1 MSLYTMRTHLLAGL
15 AFLAGSTCDTL
26 AQCPLSSCSVA
37 VYQPPS
43 CSLTTTWQALPV
55 VGVSGSTGTSAL
67 TNFGTGGNPGCYDR
81 LTTSLTS
88 ATGGTIHA
96 PWLLNVPPVTS
107 PFAAINYYED
117 NIHFGG
123 GPFSTCLIEQSGSL
137 YIASARRVPTS
148 SSWTSRCI
156 LNLGP
161 SNFVKISGTGPAL
174 PSFSGSPPMRLGF
187 CRTFAAGAPLTL
199 TSGIDNVRFQLVG
212 LPPSNDACFNA
223 RAFNVG
229 ESFDGDDNCCAT
241 TDATSSCG
249 GTRDVWYKVT
259 PTCGWPVTINTCGSS
274 FDTVLTVFDA
284 CPSGGVGNEIA
295 CNDDATAG
303 PCNGTVQSQ
312 VTFTPNPCTTY
323 YVRVAGFSDADCG
336 PIVLQSSQFILEP
349 PNDDCS
355 AAQTIPTGTTPFS
368 TCGAT
373 TDGIGQC
380 VAPNDV
386 WFRYTVPANCNGYV
400 SATIPVAGLSFNPVI
415 SILCDTCLEPLELS
429 CNSNNCPPVSPPL
442 LFCNNNSSCGSRLVA
457 GAYSRVKVRAGQSL
471 LIRVGGVAGQT
482 GVGEI
487 IMACTSSVPDNDQC
501 TNAPPLRPGGFLY
514 GSTIGATPTGGD
526 ICSASSPDV
535 WYEFVPPTTGNYTFD
550 TCSEPVC
557 SFAGIGGY
565 DTVLSVHEYCSGQ
578 ALPLVCN
585 DNSCGVR
592 SRVTVA
598 LNACQKYLV
607 RVAGAGT
614 QSGDF
619 ALHASAAPAATPPP
633 NDNIGGATP
642 VAAGTSDVRTGGAT
656 TSPTTPAPPFALFND
671 VWYRYCV
678 NCSGQ
683 VTVTTC
689 NSPAGLDT
697 GIAVYSGTQTAPTLI
712 ASNDNAL
719 TGNCAGSLLSAT
731 TFNATAGQC
740 YWIRVGSRVAGQ
752 TMCARLNIV
761 GPNPATGTCP
771 SGIVSGIRYFQVMGA
786 SNNTPWSWCL
796 SAPCCFSISGN
807 SVGEPITSPLAA
819 SRNALAIRFA
829 SSINA
834 ACGNSTNLVA
844 RHHTP
849 GSSSGL
855 GDGVFSIKARC
866 NPPFNFP
873 YFTLSVGSSGT
884 PCALQCLVQ
893 EYLGPTI
900 PDPIPTSGPCAFN
913 PPIMEL
919 PTSGVDCNANEI
931 DDLVDIL
938 LGGASDSNG
947 NGVPDSCESLCVGDF
962 NGDGAVDGDDVIG
975 FFNAWDAGTIT
986 ADVNHDSAVDGDDVI
1001 AFFNAWDAGC

>member
-1 MSLYTMRTHLLAGL
+1 MRTYLLAGL
-15 AFLAGSTCDTL
+15 AILAASPLASL
-26 AQCPLSSCSVA
+26 AQCPLSNCSA
-37 VYQPPS
+37 GLYQTPT
-43 CSLTTTWQALPV
+43 CSLSTTWQALPV
-55 VGVSGSTGTSAL
+55 VVTSGSGSASL
-67 TNFGTGGNPGCYDR
+67 SIQGTGGNPGCYDR
-81 LTTSLTS
+81 ITMSFTPGVG
-88 ATGGTIHA
+88 GGTMHA
-96 PWLLNVPPVTS
+96 PWLLSNAVVNS
-107 PFAAINYYED
+107 PIAAINYYED

-161 SNFVKISGTGPAL
+161 SNFVKISGAGPAL
-174 PSFSGSPPMRLGF
+174 PNFSGSPPMTLGF
-187 CRTFAAGAPLTL
+187 CRTFGASSPTTL

-212 LPPSNDACFNA
+212 LPPSNDACGSA
-223 RAFNVG
+223 RTFNVG
-229 ESFDGDDNCCAT
+229 ETFDGDNNCCAT
-241 TDATSSCG
+241 TDASSTCG
-249 GTRDVWYKVT
+249 GTRDVWYKFT
-259 PTCGWPVTINTCGSS
+259 PTCGGPVTINTCGSG
-274 FDTVLTVFDA
+274 FDTVLTVYDN
-284 CPSGGVGNEIA
+284 CPGGGAGNQIA

-303 PCNGTVQSQ
+303 PCNGTTQSQ
-312 VTFTPNPCTTY
+312 VSFTPNPCTTY

-336 PIVLQSSQFILEP
+336 PIVLQSSQLTLEP
-349 PNDDCS
+349 PNDDC
-355 AAQTIPTGTTPFS
+355 AAAHTIPTGTTTFS

-386 WFRYTVPANCNGYV
+386 WFRYVATCNGYV
-400 SATIPVAGLSFNPVI
+400 TATIPVTGLSFNPVI

-442 LFCNNNSSCGSRLVA
+442 LFCNNNSSCGSRFVA

-471 LIRVGGVAGQT
+471 LIRVGGVAGET
-482 GVGEI
+482 GVGQI
-487 IMACTSSVPDNDQC
+487 IVACTPSVPDNDQC

-535 WYEFVPPTTGNYTFD
+535 WYEFYPPTSGNYTFD
-550 TCSEPVC
+550 TCSEPIC

-565 DTVLSVHEYCSGQ
+565 NTVLSVHTDCSGQ
-578 ALPLVCN
+578 VLPLACN

-619 ALHASAAPAATPPP
+619 ALLASAAPAAVAPS
-633 NDNIGGATP
+633 NDNIAGATP
-642 VAAGTSDVRTGGAT
+642 VAAGTIDVRTGGAT
-656 TSPTTPAPPFALFND
+656 TSTTTPAPPFALFND

-678 NCSGQ
+678 NCPGQ

-697 GIAVYSGTQTAPTLI
+697 GIAVYSGSSTSPTLI

-719 TGNCAGSLLSAT
+719 IGNCSGSLLSAT
-731 TFNATAGQC
+731 TFNATAAGQC
-740 YWIRVGSRVAGQ
+740 FWIRVGSRVAGQ

-761 GPNPATGTCP
+761 GPNPTTGTCP
-771 SGIVSGIRYFQVMGA
+771 SGTLTGIRYFQVMGP

-796 SAPCCFSISGN
+796 SAPCCFSVSGN
-807 SVGEPITSPLAA
+807 SAGEPILTPVAA

-829 SSINA
+829 ASINA
-834 ACGNSTNLVA
+834 SCGNGTNLRAV
-844 RHHTP
+844 HHP
-849 GSSSGL
+849 PSSSNTFGP
-855 GDGVFSIKARC
+855 GVFSIKAKC
-866 NPPFNFP
+866 NPPFTFP
-873 YFTLSVGSSGT
+873 FFTLSVGSSGT
-884 PCALQCLVQ
+884 PCSLQCVVA
-893 EYLGPTI
+893 EVGGI
-900 PDPIPTSGPCAFN
+900 GVVDPIPTSGPCSFN

-919 PTSGVDCNANEI
+919 PVSGLDCNANEI
-931 DDLVDIL
+931 DDLVDIV
-938 LGGASDSNG
+938 LGNASDSNG
-947 NGVPDSCESLCVGDF
+947 NGVPDSCESLCLGDF
-962 NGDGAVDGDDVIG
+962 NNDGGVDGDDVIA
-975 FFNAWDAGTIT
+975 FFSAWDAGIIT
-986 ADVNHDSAVDGDDVI
+986 ADVNQDGGVDGDDVI
-1001 AFFNAWDAGC
+1001 AFFNAWDSGC